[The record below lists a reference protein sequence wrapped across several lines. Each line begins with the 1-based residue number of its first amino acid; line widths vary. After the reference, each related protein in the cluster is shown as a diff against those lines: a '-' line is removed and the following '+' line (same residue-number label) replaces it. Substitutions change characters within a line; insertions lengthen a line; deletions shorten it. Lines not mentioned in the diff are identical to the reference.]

1 MLFDGEG
8 IELWLKGK
16 ACWNSWQID
25 LSNPS
30 LTISSPRPCVKLGGG
45 NTLIQP
51 RLVHY
56 TEVSNMIPSDC
67 RFIGRA
73 ADYLDPNV
81 NVNVLQ
87 VNASV
92 FRTRIKPNS
101 LLQFFF
107 FSLYQLFFFFRPN
120 TAAPVRSGYSG
131 YTPTFFTLPPLP
143 VPRKMK
149 RDSGVLSASNS
160 LTKGAIKALTLQ
172 PEGVA
177 QGCNLQAPLFFAIQL
192 QNSFRAAHLFS

>member
-56 TEVSNMIPSDC
+56 DEVSNMIPSDC

-92 FRTRIKPNS
+92 FRTRIKPNG
-101 LLQFFF
+101 LLQCFFF
-107 FSLYQLFFFFRPN
+107 FFHFTSSSFSSAPILPLQCDLGTLDTPQPFSLCLLCLCHER
-120 TAAPVRSGYSG
+120 
-131 YTPTFFTLPPLP
+131 
-143 VPRKMK
+143 
-149 RDSGVLSASNS
+149 
-160 LTKGAIKALTLQ
+160 
-172 PEGVA
+172 
-177 QGCNLQAPLFFAIQL
+177 
-192 QNSFRAAHLFS
+192 

>member
-56 TEVSNMIPSDC
+56 DEVSNMIPSDC

-92 FRTRIKPNS
+92 FRTRIKPNG
-101 LLQFFF
+101 LLQCFFF
-107 FSLYQLFFFFRPN
+107 
-120 TAAPVRSGYSG
+120 
-131 YTPTFFTLPPLP
+131 FFTLPALLFLP
-143 VPRKMK
+143 PQYCR
-149 RDSGVLSASNS
+149 SSAIWVLWIHPNLFHSASS
-160 LTKGAIKALTLQ
+160 ACATKDEKGFWGIECIKQLNKGCHKGSDSTARGRGTGMQSPSPFVLRHTA
-172 PEGVA
+172 PE
-177 QGCNLQAPLFFAIQL
+177 
-192 QNSFRAAHLFS
+192 